1 MKTIIIFYK
10 LFFVSREP
18 INLDFLKQF
27 AFYIPS
33 IMIISD
39 FFYTGSLPS
48 HATSP
53 VFYPALMMTIVAIV
67 VCLYIKI
74 SPPVLSTTSICNRKF
89 LSLYAQLQQFFLGL
103 LNFSPNFGS
112 VQVKNCVS
120 SGSVIAICDYTLESL
135 LSHCVH
141 IFKASVAI
149 LDFFEFLLQSPSFLQ
164 QHSKYSFLIMQ
175 LIFNYHSLV
184 KHVSLFQGHWM
195 VCQNSGQ
202 LLDRQIALVT
212 TCY

>member
-27 AFYIPS
+27 VFYIPS
-33 IMIISD
+33 TMIISD
-39 FFYTGSLPS
+39 FFHTGSLPS

-53 VFYPALMMTIVAIV
+53 VFHPVLMTAIVAIV

-89 LSLYAQLQQFFLGL
+89 LSFLSLQSFNNSFCL

-112 VQVKNCVS
+112 VQVKNYVS

-135 LSHCVH
+135 LSQCVH

-184 KHVSLFQGHWM
+184 KHVSLFQGH
-195 VCQNSGQ
+195 
-202 LLDRQIALVT
+202 
-212 TCY
+212 